1 MSSALVLFGT
11 TDGHTARI
19 AHAAANALRAGGVH
33 VDVLDARD
41 AIFVSPSRFD
51 AVLVLGSLHAKG
63 YQRAV
68 TRWVKEN
75 ARSLARRPTAF
86 ISVCLGVLEHQPATD
101 RHLETIMQDFFTA
114 TGWTP
119 QQRTIVAGAL
129 PYTRYG
135 WLKKRIMRRIAAKAG
150 GDTDITRDFEYTD
163 WAAVTAFVE
172 GFGAQLRKPA
182 SACALPPRYP
192 AGETPVGALAGAG

>member
-19 AHAAANALRAGGVH
+19 AHAAANCLRAGGMH

-41 AIFVSPSRFD
+41 AAFVSPSRFD

-63 YQRAV
+63 YQRAL

-75 ARSLARRPTAF
+75 ARSLRRRPTAF
-86 ISVCLGVLEHQPATD
+86 ISVCLGVLEHKPATD
-101 RHLETIMQDFFTA
+101 QHLVTIMQDFFRA

-119 QQRTIVAGAL
+119 DRRLIVAGAL

-150 GDTDITRDFEYTD
+150 GGTDITRDYDYTD
-163 WAAVTAFVE
+163 WDAVAEFVQAFTSPTADRAV
-172 GFGAQLRKPA
+172 
-182 SACALPPRYP
+182 P
-192 AGETPVGALAGAG
+192 AGR